1 MFIASLE
8 VMLEPRFPGRKFIFN
23 SHDIVSESEGA
34 IFLRQILELVE
45 V

>member
-8 VMLEPRFPGRKFIFN
+8 VMLEPRFPGREFIFN
-23 SHDIVSESEGA
+23 SHDIVSECEGT
-34 IFLRQILELVE
+34 FVLRQILELVE